1 MTDGKKP
8 TLIWSEIDYDKK
20 GKQIGVLHLPYSVTR
35 SGYGMINIPIAVI
48 QNGEGP
54 SVLLMAGN
62 HGDEYEGQVT
72 LARLIHD
79 LETSDIQGRV
89 IILPAANL
97 PAAMAGARVSPL
109 DSGNLNRAFPGEP
122 DGTPTWQITH
132 YIESVLLPICNA
144 WVDLHSGGSSMDY
157 LPFAAFYAT
166 GDDKAL
172 DARGD
177 AMMRAFG
184 APRSVRV
191 TAQAGSAAG
200 GSRGSP
206 AQDPLSRRGVGRHGL
221 GQSRWRPAHAPWRA
235 ARTGPSRRASQPRPL
250 RGAAGRGRPSC
261 WNGAAM
267 TTTPS
272 RPRPG
277 CSSRW
282 SAWATGSRMASSAAM
297 SISSKTPDGSSVPVH
312 FKKGGFL
319 ICKRHFGRVEPGDC
333 VAHTVTETVAK
344 EIGRR

>member
-1 MTDGKKP
+1 
-8 TLIWSEIDYDKK
+8 
-20 GKQIGVLHLPYSVTR
+20 
-35 SGYGMINIPIAVI
+35 MINIPIAVI

-79 LETSDIQGRV
+79 LETSDISGRV

-109 DSGNLNRAFPGEP
+109 DSGNLNRAFPGDPE
-122 DGTPTWQITH
+122 GTPTWQITH
-132 YIESVLLPICNA
+132 YIESVLLPKSAA

-166 GDDKAL
+166 GDDKDL

-177 AMMRAFG
+177 AIMRAFG
-184 APRSVRV
+184 APRSVQV
-191 TAQAGSAAG
+191 TAKPDPRLAAAAAHRHKIAYLGGEWGGTGSVN
-200 GSRGSP
+200 P
-206 AQDPLSRRGVGRHGL
+206 DGVLLTRHGVLRVLAHL
-221 GQSRWRPAHAPWRA
+221 GVL
-235 ARTGPSRRASQPRPL
+235 RRPRPL
-250 RGAAGRGRPSC
+250 RGAAGRRRRSS

-272 RPRPG
+272 RRRRG
-277 CSSRW
+277 SSSPW
-282 SAWATGSRMASSAAM
+282 FVWATGSS
-297 SISSKTPDGSSVPVH
+297 DGQLCGHVHFIENPGRPSVPVH

-333 VAHTVTETVAK
+333 VAHTVTELS
-344 EIGRR
+344 